1 MLCYTAS
8 ESFTPSGSMF
18 IQLPVLRRNRARMKF
33 GDACCQQ
40 ETMLLARERWIWEVW
55 NKWPEKVIV
64 VNLNLASRLTSK
76 SAVWCFC
83 CSWADINPSGR
94 LCRPVD
100 WLHYLRLLEKQVV
113 WSPWRCLVSLTFL
126 QWSSTGCKH
135 QYELCVSLMA
145 ADGFGIEKLAV
156 SDFFSSVGSSFSL
169 ADFLTSHSSWRPWW
183 PGSTS
188 WAPKESPQDFDPA
201 RYCLTSSSSST
212 CGSSSNSSSRCW
224 GWVVADRRKA
234 AGGGLPNTAYL
245 PTALCSAPLCPEG
258 YQLSWGLTVIIC

>member
-126 QWSSTGCKH
+126 QWSSTGCKR
-135 QYELCVSLMA
+135 QFGLCVSLMA

-156 SDFFSSVGSSFSL
+156 CEFFPPWAHPFPLQISSPV
-169 ADFLTSHSSWRPWW
+169 
-183 PGSTS
+183 
-188 WAPKESPQDFDPA
+188 
-201 RYCLTSSSSST
+201 
-212 CGSSSNSSSRCW
+212 
-224 GWVVADRRKA
+224 
-234 AGGGLPNTAYL
+234 NTAGSHDDWDEPFGSPRSPL
-245 PTALCSAPLCPEG
+245 RNSTQPDTAWPAAAAVPAAAAATAAADAEGEWLLTGERRLEVAYQTLLTCQQLCALPLCAQKDVSSAG
-258 YQLSWGLTVIIC
+258 DGL